1 MVLRSRWNWTLACS
15 CRIILA
21 GEASGEFLEYFN
33 IVKVRNGASRILRR
47 APLVD
52 GVSAEMVLVIGQDAR
67 LISCLDNDLMSLRT
81 MSQVSVLWS
90 EWVQFLQRLDNG
102 RYIPVRCP
110 MVLDRMEPS
119 SLGWG
124 EVDTQQS
131 DCCTVYELLH
141 NRAIERVGS
150 DQVV

>member
-1 MVLRSRWNWTLACS
+1 
-15 CRIILA
+15 
-21 GEASGEFLEYFN
+21 
-33 IVKVRNGASRILRR
+33 
-47 APLVD
+47 
-52 GVSAEMVLVIGQDAR
+52 MVLVIGQDAR
-67 LISCLDNDLMSLRT
+67 LISCLYNDLMSLRT

-102 RYIPVRCP
+102 RYIPVRCQ

-124 EVDTQQS
+124 EVDTQQP
-131 DCCTVYELLH
+131 DLCTVHELLH